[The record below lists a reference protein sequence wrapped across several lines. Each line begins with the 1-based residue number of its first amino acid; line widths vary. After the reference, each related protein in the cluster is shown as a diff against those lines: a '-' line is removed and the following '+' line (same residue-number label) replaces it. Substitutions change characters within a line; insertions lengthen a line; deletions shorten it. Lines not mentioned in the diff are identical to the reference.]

1 MNTSLDINRKFEAFY
16 NEYYEQ
22 VFWYIYK
29 RINHKEDSQDLTGDV
44 FCSCY
49 KNFAN
54 YDPNKSSI
62 KTWLFVITNN
72 RLKNYY
78 RDKKI
83 TVSFEELAEKNYIT
97 DDGIIVESIEIDS
110 FRNLLADAISTLQEK
125 HQLIIVL
132 KYFGNKK
139 SDEIAKILN
148 MSSVNVRVIIS
159 RTLKK
164 INEYFLEHGWNGEI

>member
-1 MNTSLDINRKFEAFY
+1 MNSKLDINRKFEIFY

-22 VFWYIYK
+22 VFRYIYK
-29 RINHKEDSQDLTGDV
+29 RIKHKEDSQDLTGDV

-54 YDPNKSSI
+54 FDSSKSSV

-78 RDKKI
+78 RDRKI
-83 TVSFEELAEKNYIT
+83 TISIEEIAENNYIT
-97 DDGIIVESIEIDS
+97 DDVVTRSMEIDN

-148 MSSVNVRVIIS
+148 MSAVNVRVIIS

-164 INEYFLEHGWNGEI
+164 INEYFVEHGWNGEI